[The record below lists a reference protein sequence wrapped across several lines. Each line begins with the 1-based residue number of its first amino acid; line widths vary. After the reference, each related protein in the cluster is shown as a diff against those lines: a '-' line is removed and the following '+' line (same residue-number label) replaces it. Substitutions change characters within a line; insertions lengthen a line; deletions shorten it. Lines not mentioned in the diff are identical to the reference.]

1 MGPCLRLVMERTK
14 GDRAG
19 PYSTDALDSLG
30 RGLRW
35 CSEATKASSE
45 G

>member
-1 MGPCLRLVMERTK
+1 MERTK
-14 GDRAG
+14 GNRAG
-19 PYSTDALDSLG
+19 HHAVGALGLLG
-30 RGLRW
+30 HGLRW